1 VVLLMTPLTFSIA
14 HGITL
19 GFITYA
25 LAKVLGGKARELS
38 VGVWV
43 LSALLLLKVIFVH

>member
-1 VVLLMTPLTFSIA
+1 VLVMTPLTFSIA

-25 LAKVLGGKARELS
+25 GAKLLAGKHRDVS
-38 VGVWV
+38 IGVFV
-43 LSALLLLKVIFVH
+43 IATLLLLKVIFVD